1 MHQFNRKLWRSFLNL
16 AKPFWISSEK
26 KTALGHLAILLLLL
40 VGVNALNVGINYV
53 AGSFMTALQEK
64 NAPVFYRMLWFYF
77 SIFVVGTPIVV
88 FYSYMQDRLG
98 MKWRQWLTN
107 HILDKY
113 FKNRKY
119 YHVNND
125 SKIDNPDERIAQ
137 DVSAFCKSAL
147 SFLLVTLGSIITFCS
162 FITILWHISTPLV
175 LIVLSYAFFGT
186 IATFLIGRRLVG
198 LNFNQLKREADFRY
212 GLIHVRNNTES
223 IAFYQGEEQ
232 EKGQVKKRFA
242 DAIWNFNLLIGWTR
256 NLGFVTTG
264 YNYMIVLI
272 PALIIAPIYF
282 AGKVEFG
289 VFTQADM
296 AFSQILTAL
305 SLVVT
310 SFTDLSNF
318 AAVINRL
325 SGFTEV
331 LDEPDNAS
339 RPGAKVIES
348 VEGARLAC
356 EHVTLETPD
365 YERTLVAD
373 LSVEVKPGSGLL
385 IVGPSGSGKSS
396 LLRGIAGLWNSGEGK
411 IFRPSLS
418 EIMFLPQ
425 RPYMILGSLR
435 SQLLYPHNRP
445 GVTDA
450 DLRKV
455 LTEVNLADLP
465 ERVGGFDVEL
475 SFADVLSL
483 GEQQRLAFAR
493 LLLTNPR
500 YAILDEATSA
510 LDVRNEEHLY
520 KLLLSTSTTVISVG
534 HRPTLLK
541 FHPTVLELKGD
552 TNWRVVPTA
561 EYVAGAGYPAAGPA
575 DLPEAS

>member
-1 MHQFNRKLWRSFLNL
+1 MHQFNRKLWKSFLNL
-16 AKPFWISSEK
+16 AKPFWFSTEK
-26 KTALGHLAILLLLL
+26 KSALLHLAGLLLLL
-40 VGVNALNVGINYV
+40 VAVNGLNVIINYV

-64 NAPVFYRMLWFYF
+64 NQPLFYKMLWTYF
-77 SIFVVGTPIVV
+77 GIFVVGTPIVV

-113 FKNRKY
+113 FQQRKY
-119 YHVNND
+119 YHINNNQ
-125 SKIDNPDERIAQ
+125 IDNPDERIAQ
-137 DVSAFCKSAL
+137 DVNAFCKSAL
-147 SFLLVTLGSIITFCS
+147 SVALVFLGSIITFCS
-162 FITILWHISTPLV
+162 FITILYHISTPLV
-175 LIVLSYAFFGT
+175 LIVLAYSMAGT
-186 IATFLIGRRLVG
+186 VVTFLIGRRLIG
-198 LNFNQLKREADFRY
+198 LNFNQLKKEADFRY

-232 EKGQVKKRFA
+232 EKKQVKKRFSE
-242 DAIWNFNLLIGWTR
+242 AIWNFNLLIGWTR

-325 SGFTEV
+325 SGFTEA
-331 LDEPDNAS
+331 LDAPENKEGD
-339 RPGAKVIES
+339 KVIAT
-348 VEGARLAC
+348 GASENIAL
-356 EHVTLETPD
+356 EHVDLLTPD
-365 YERTLVAD
+365 YSRLLIKD
-373 LSVEVKPGSGLL
+373 LSASVLAGSGLL

-396 LLRGIAGLWNSGEGK
+396 LLRAVAGLWNAGEGR
-411 IFRPSLS
+411 ISRPGLS
-418 EIMFLPQ
+418 ELMFLPQ
-425 RPYMILGSLR
+425 RPYMILGTLKE
-435 SQLLYPHNRP
+435 QLLYPHNRP
-445 GVTDA
+445 DVTEEE
-450 DLRKV
+450 LRRV
-455 LTEVNLADLP
+455 LKEVNLELLP
-465 ERVGGFDVEL
+465 ERVGGFKTEL
-475 SFADVLSL
+475 NFADVLSL

-493 LLLTNPR
+493 LLLAGPR

-510 LDVRNEEHLY
+510 LDVKNEERLY
-520 KLLLSTSTTVISVG
+520 NLLLSTKTTLISVG
-534 HRPTLLK
+534 HRPTLTK
-541 FHPTVLELKGD
+541 FHPQVLELRGD
-552 TNWRVVPTA
+552 TSWRLVPTS
-561 EYVAGAGYPAAGPA
+561 EYVTGA
-575 DLPEAS
+575 DHSKLPSAQ